1 MGMDWRNHPWY
12 CTRCNVWIGVLMRN
26 RYLDSP
32 SLLEIVGAV
41 TLAVIGLSFI
51 YVLFKITVGVVLCLI
66 ALL

>member
-1 MGMDWRNHPWY
+1 MDWSNYPRY
-12 CTRCNVWIGVLMRN
+12 CFRMHVRIGVLMRN

-32 SLLEIVGAV
+32 SVLEIVGAV

-51 YVLFKITVGVVLCLI
+51 YVLFKIIVGVVLCLI